1 MDSKRRFTLSFWDI
15 QKKELD
21 SDEESNMSSSAG
33 DGSVADFDVVDSSQ
47 RHDNYSG
54 WFVLGQ
60 FYVLLKLHCSA
71 MYREM
76 QRNIKSDDLVSRSL
90 AERVEDAWFY
100 TCVSTCT
107 AVLHGGFVEQKTKQ
121 ERWGALASLF
131 LQNRLNWLKMKTFG
145 DDLPAEDEADTRR
158 SWPPEELPKDWF
170 SFEKS
175 FDLLQQ
181 SRDALIHECSM
192 NSIQLPSYCCP
203 NPNEHED
210 LEESGMS
217 MMEYAEKL
225 MRQPNG
231 IMLAK
236 KYWFS
241 RVSEFMEDLLLFY
254 SEMAFVNEDTNTCY
268 GEGTK
273 GDAETLV

>member
-1 MDSKRRFTLSFWDI
+1 MDSKRRFTRSFWDI
-15 QKKELD
+15 RKKERD

-170 SFEKS
+170 NFEKS
-175 FDLLQQ
+175 FDL
-181 SRDALIHECSM
+181 
-192 NSIQLPSYCCP
+192 
-203 NPNEHED
+203 
-210 LEESGMS
+210 
-217 MMEYAEKL
+217 
-225 MRQPNG
+225 
-231 IMLAK
+231 
-236 KYWFS
+236 
-241 RVSEFMEDLLLFY
+241 
-254 SEMAFVNEDTNTCY
+254 
-268 GEGTK
+268 
-273 GDAETLV
+273 